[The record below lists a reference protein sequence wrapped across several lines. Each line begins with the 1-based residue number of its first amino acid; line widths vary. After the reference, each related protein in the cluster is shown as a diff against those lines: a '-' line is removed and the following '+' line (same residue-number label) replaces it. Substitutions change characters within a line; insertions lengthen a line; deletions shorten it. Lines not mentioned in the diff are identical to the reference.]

1 MNYTSTR
8 SIMNVSS
15 AQAIASGI
23 APDGGLF
30 TPTEIPRL
38 TSADLTNFQKFSY
51 SSLAAEIL
59 SRFMN
64 DFTKKSF
71 SHMRRRP
78 TIQAVSCVP
87 VPTAARLPVCVS

>member
-64 DFTKKSF
+64 DFTKEELF
-71 SHMRRRP
+71 
-78 TIQAVSCVP
+78 
-87 VPTAARLPVCVS
+87 